1 MFENIMMQYA
11 ANMFV
16 KTQDNDIQDIILID
30 NMSKLTKAL
39 TQHQNKNTEQT
50 RKDLT
55 KAITDV
61 LISAEIV
68 RQIFDISEEDIQQEC
83 LTQITSNGWHIRFIL
98 KRWQNSRRNYRCNR
112 IRYHRQYHQNNNV

>member
-61 LISAEIV
+61 LMSTEIV

-83 LTQITSNGWHIRFIL
+83 LTQITSNGWL
-98 KRWQNSRRNYRCNR
+98 K
-112 IRYHRQYHQNNNV
+112 

>member
-16 KTQDNDIQDIILID
+16 KTQDNDIQDMILID

-50 RKDLT
+50 RKNLT

-61 LISAEIV
+61 LMSTEIV

-83 LTQITSNGWHIRFIL
+83 LTQITSNGWL
-98 KRWQNSRRNYRCNR
+98 K
-112 IRYHRQYHQNNNV
+112 

>member
-16 KTQDNDIQDIILID
+16 KTQDNDIQDMILID

-50 RKDLT
+50 RKNLT

-61 LISAEIV
+61 LMSTEIV
-68 RQIFDISEEDIQQEC
+68 RQIFDISEEDIQQER
-83 LTQITSNGWHIRFIL
+83 LTQITSNGWL
-98 KRWQNSRRNYRCNR
+98 K
-112 IRYHRQYHQNNNV
+112 